1 MKCINIL
8 YTGYRINNSPSPP
21 PPHPVLQARQIRQ
34 HSGGGGLQIFSQDEK
49 GRLQYLKKMCA
60 KKYSLLEFL
69 R

>member
-34 HSGGGGLQIFSQDEK
+34 HLGGGGCRFLAK
-49 GRLQYLKKMCA
+49 TKKVGCNI
-60 KKYSLLEFL
+60 
-69 R
+69 